1 MGKISKAFVEGC
13 LSLSDNDRSK
23 LTEEERTMIG
33 DNSSKLRSFLNN
45 ICSKD
50 NSYYLEL
57 GLYGGSSFIPA
68 LFGNLKTKAVGVD
81 NWTFDRREP
90 RKIPP
95 KGFIWD
101 NVKSRFED
109 NYKRY
114 QQSGTAVIVPENI
127 KIIEEDYTTMNW
139 ALQPKFDIINF
150 DILPVTY
157 EAIDAL
163 FDKVLRYATATEFV
177 VIINRYSD
185 EMVEAWTDTVLKQYA
200 QLFEVDFKF
209 RRISSSTSDT
219 YNYYSGI
226 GVFGLKK
233 LSIQKTTTP
242 LKEKTTATPAKFTK
256 KGLAPNA

>member
-109 NYKRY
+109 NYKDINKVE
-114 QQSGTAVIVPENI
+114 QQ
-127 KIIEEDYTTMNW
+127 
-139 ALQPKFDIINF
+139 
-150 DILPVTY
+150 
-157 EAIDAL
+157 
-163 FDKVLRYATATEFV
+163 
-177 VIINRYSD
+177 
-185 EMVEAWTDTVLKQYA
+185 
-200 QLFEVDFKF
+200 
-209 RRISSSTSDT
+209 
-219 YNYYSGI
+219 
-226 GVFGLKK
+226 
-233 LSIQKTTTP
+233 
-242 LKEKTTATPAKFTK
+242 
-256 KGLAPNA
+256 

>member
-1 MGKISKAFVEGC
+1 
-13 LSLSDNDRSK
+13 
-23 LTEEERTMIG
+23 
-33 DNSSKLRSFLNN
+33 
-45 ICSKD
+45 
-50 NSYYLEL
+50 
-57 GLYGGSSFIPA
+57 
-68 LFGNLKTKAVGVD
+68 
-81 NWTFDRREP
+81 
-90 RKIPP
+90 
-95 KGFIWD
+95 
-101 NVKSRFED
+101 
-109 NYKRY
+109 
-114 QQSGTAVIVPENI
+114 VPENI

-226 GVFGLKK
+226 GIFGLKK
-233 LSIQKTTTP
+233 LSIQKPATP
-242 LKEKTTATPAKFTK
+242 VKEKTTATPAKFIK